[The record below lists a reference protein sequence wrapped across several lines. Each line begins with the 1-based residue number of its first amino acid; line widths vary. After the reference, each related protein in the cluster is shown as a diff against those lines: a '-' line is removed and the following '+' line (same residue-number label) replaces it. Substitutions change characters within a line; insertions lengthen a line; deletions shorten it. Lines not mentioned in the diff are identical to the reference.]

1 MPDVQAA
8 DLSIL
13 LIEPSEVQRKVIKR
27 HLAEAGIT
35 NVDGAACISEA
46 QQKIKTLQP
55 DIIASAMYFEDGTAH
70 DLLHYIHE
78 QGLAEDIGFMLVSS
92 EYRDDQLEEFKQAGI
107 IAILPKP
114 FTSVQLQRAVNASI
128 DLIEPTALRLQNFD
142 PEDLSVLLVDDSVT
156 SRHFLKRILADLGID
171 NFSEAENGQQAM
183 EILQQQTFD
192 LVVTDF
198 HMPHMNGRELAEF
211 IRQTPGLSHIPILMV
226 TARASSPQL
235 ANIKQSG
242 VDALTDKPFEP
253 ATLRNLLA
261 RLLDQ

>member
-1 MPDVQAA
+1 MPEIKAA

-27 HLAEAGIT
+27 HLADAGII

-46 QQKIKTLQP
+46 QQKIKSLQP
-55 DIIASAMYFEDGTAH
+55 DLIASAMYFEDGTAH
-70 DLLHYIHE
+70 DLLHFINAE
-78 QGLAEDIGFMLVSS
+78 QLSDDVGFMLVSS

-114 FTSVQLQRAVNASI
+114 FTPVQLQRAINASI
-128 DLIEPTALRLQNFD
+128 DLIEPTALSLNHFD
-142 PEDLSVLLVDDSVT
+142 PEDLSVLLVDDSIT
-156 SRHFLKRILADLGID
+156 SRHFLRRILTDLGIEH
-171 NFSEAENGQQAM
+171 FAEAENGQQAIG
-183 EILQQQTFD
+183 ILQEQVFD

-198 HMPHMNGRELAEF
+198 NMPEMNGRELAEF
-211 IRQTPGLSHIPILMV
+211 IRQEPGLSHIPVLMV

-253 ATLRNLLA
+253 ATLRDLLA
-261 RLLDQ
+261 RLLDH